1 MSNAKIRRCHIT
13 CRIES
18 TETMAELIACDKF
31 VSVNQREFTIYRML
45 AAYNCQTK
53 DARIYAEF
61 DRVYEKTIEEHMN
74 HMGAGSVIIDSF
86 PKEDWENASEIAL
99 NGVLECSSK
108 PGFSIF
114 GQESGMT
121 LKNVEELK
129 AKLIAKRQTSSSA
142 RRQNPSSAMGS
153 GGACDSLSEEEE
165 VFSEEDVP
173 GTQSAGNWSGPKA
186 SHSNKRARSK
196 SPSSTGQQGFHRE
209 SGRYVGLVE
218 TMFRDSVQQREE
230 MMLGLKKQVISLNR
244 ELNLAKERAKGA
256 AATTEKLQVAEREV
270 SEQRGHVIELRAVD
284 QAAPAAL
291 VRHQLGVHQ
300 LLEVERQRRR
310 RHAQRGRQGPGRQPQ
325 RRGAHQG
332 TKHPQPHGLGQCG
345 QRGDGGFFF
354 HLSIFMET
362 NDGLVTSR
370 SVLAGCGCGGG
381 AGAGVCGVF
390 ALDAVVAPSVRFGDF
405 FWGHGWQPAARA
417 CINASIHWRNR
428 HD

>member
-1 MSNAKIRRCHIT
+1 
-13 CRIES
+13 
-18 TETMAELIACDKF
+18 
-31 VSVNQREFTIYRML
+31 
-45 AAYNCQTK
+45 
-53 DARIYAEF
+53 
-61 DRVYEKTIEEHMN
+61 
-74 HMGAGSVIIDSF
+74 MGAGSVIIDSF
-86 PKEDWENASEIAL
+86 PKEDWENTSEIAL

-196 SPSSTGQQGFHRE
+196 SPSSTGQQGFHQE

-270 SEQRGHVIELRAVD
+270 SEQREIAGAAVAELRRMTLLNEVCVQFA
-284 QAAPAAL
+284 
-291 VRHQLGVHQ
+291 GVVYYIHCW
-300 LLEVERQRRR
+300 
-310 RHAQRGRQGPGRQPQ
+310 
-325 RRGAHQG
+325 
-332 TKHPQPHGLGQCG
+332 T
-345 QRGDGGFFF
+345 
-354 HLSIFMET
+354 LSNM
-362 NDGLVTSR
+362 V
-370 SVLAGCGCGGG
+370 CG
-381 AGAGVCGVF
+381 AGAGSEAGAYDCHARPG
-390 ALDAVVAPSVRFGDF
+390 AEDQAA
-405 FWGHGWQPAARA
+405 GWQ
-417 CINASIHWRNR
+417 
-428 HD
+428 